1 MGRGEGYEHDADPMA
16 GRTMNPPPRR
26 ESKPEIPI
34 PKKVSFAGSH
44 DAIRATGWI
53 VRLSIVGVEIESLQ
67 PPPVG
72 SQAVVRGELIA
83 GEGELVLR
91 GRVQWTTA
99 KRFAIQFG
107 PLGARETN
115 AILRAAE
122 PSSRRA
128 GSGAEAG

>member
-1 MGRGEGYEHDADPMA
+1 
-16 GRTMNPPPRR
+16 MNVPRRR

-34 PKKVSFAGSH
+34 PKKVTFAGSSGG
-44 DAIRATGWI
+44 IPATGWI

-72 SQAVVRGELIA
+72 SVAFVRGELIA
-83 GEGELVLR
+83 GEGDLVLR

-122 PSSRRA
+122 PSEPVSGERGRGGSR
-128 GSGAEAG
+128 